1 MELGALVGRRPDTN
15 DAHAVSLVFSRQLVV
30 AEQAPGDNRDVEVVG
45 KRLTQL
51 GEQMGGRPTPRPED
65 LVENKD
71 LGPAGTHPAERKRLG
86 RGRPG
91 LSGSAAEPGRLGRTP
106 GLRGPWSPP

>member
-15 DAHAVSLVFSRQLVV
+15 DAHAVSLLFSRQLVV

-51 GEQMGGRPTPRPED
+51 GEQMGGRLDARPVV
-65 LVENKD
+65 LVENQEC
-71 LGPAGTHPAERKRLG
+71 G
-86 RGRPG
+86 
-91 LSGSAAEPGRLGRTP
+91 SGSSHAGER
-106 GLRGPWSPP
+106 